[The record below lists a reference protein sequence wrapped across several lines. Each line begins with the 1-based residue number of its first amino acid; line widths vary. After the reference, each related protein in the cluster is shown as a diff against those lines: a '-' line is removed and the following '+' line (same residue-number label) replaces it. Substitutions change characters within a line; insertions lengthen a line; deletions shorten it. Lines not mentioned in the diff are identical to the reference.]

1 MAMQAPITG
10 AFKRAP
16 NLSMILTQIGA
27 ADNASA
33 APLALSRSN
42 RAWLA
47 DLIDMLIAVLDH
59 ADGDADREHDDLDR
73 CTAGEDGSATAPEL
87 DLLWKDAA

>member
-16 NLSMILTQIGA
+16 NLTVLLAHIGA
-27 ADNASA
+27 TNTALA
-33 APLALSRSN
+33 APLIISQSD
-42 RAWLA
+42 RAWLGN
-47 DLIDMLIAVLDH
+47 LIETLIGLLDH

-73 CTAGEDGSATAPEL
+73 CTAGEDGPATATEL
-87 DLLWKDAA
+87 DLFWKDAA